1 MNQLMTDVKK
11 SIPSVDH
18 LRSLS
23 EADTHETPREIQNAA
38 IEMGR
43 LSEAFEKHPELSSE
57 AEQFYGDC
65 ALDPKYP
72 SSIRA
77 SCYLDLARQ
86 YKKLGKSMDTFA
98 GDREV
103 PSRIKEMAKS
113 ML

>member
-1 MNQLMTDVKK
+1 MTDVKK